1 MIKSYMVLGH
11 GEEELVPRA
20 EQDVVPPGCTLVL
33 AEECGMSAILPSHIY
48 STITTSSYAPYF
60 RYPERNK
67 AVLEGIFRR
76 PLRIYKEGQR
86 MPKLSLTLLSAF
98 SDMQGYVEPSGLM
111 PIPIENEILLK
122 DRHAVAE
129 EKYFTPSKQ
138 AYRAYDG
145 SVYPTTED
153 FRGLNLNAIRR
164 MDDIDIT
171 QLELFK
177 LFPGVHFNLLCRSV
191 HSEERELTKLVVSAA
206 PEINPAYAV
215 NLFGTVDDWLK
226 SDASAA
232 TDPEKKARM
241 SELVEKVMQRRRS
254 SGEPLGSVEFDRV
267 VNMILAKRVHMADLR
282 KAISAL
288 KPLDIIQGKD
298 RREGRTLLG
307 IAAYVGN
314 LDAMTALLEAGAR
327 VNTPDTSKKTALM
340 VALNSG
346 RKEAAELLLERGAD
360 VTLTDAYGW
369 TALMHACT
377 EEEVISLIPRLVA
390 PSILNNQDVGG
401 DTALNIAAS
410 HPYPESVRLLLT
422 AGADINLPNLT
433 GNTPLITACDNADG
447 EEGENLHRY
456 AEIATILIQEGANVR
471 DRNVTNHSALT
482 YAVRARMDR
491 VAALLIEKGSRAKS
505 WLALATVAQKHGMP
519 LTEAAAIAARAAGR
533 SENAK

>member
-60 RYPERNK
+60 RYPKTNK

-76 PLRIYKEGQR
+76 PLRIYTEGQR

-98 SDMQGYVEPSGLM
+98 SEMQGHIEPSGLM
-111 PIPIENEILLK
+111 PIPIENEVLLK
-122 DRHAVAE
+122 DKHAVAE
-129 EKYFTPSKQ
+129 EKYFTPNKQ
-138 AYRAYDG
+138 AYRAFDG

-153 FRGLNLNAIRR
+153 FDGLKLSAIRR
-164 MDDIDIT
+164 MDDIHIT

-191 HSEERELTKLVVSAA
+191 HSEERELTKLVVSTA

-226 SDASAA
+226 SDASVA

-241 SELVEKVMQRRRS
+241 SELVEKVLQRRRS
-254 SGEPLGSVEFDRV
+254 SGEPLGSMEFDRV
-267 VNMILAKRVHMADLR
+267 VNMILAKRIAVSDLKR
-282 KAISAL
+282 AISVL

-314 LDAMTALLEAGAR
+314 ISAMTALLEAGAR
-327 VNTPDTSKKTALM
+327 LNTLDTSKKTALM
-340 VALNSG
+340 IALNSG
-346 RKEAAELLLERGAD
+346 RKEEAELLLERGAD
-360 VTLTDAYGW
+360 ITLTDTYGW

-377 EEEVISLIPRLVA
+377 AEEVISLIPRLA
-390 PSILNNQDVGG
+390 DPSILNNQDVGG

-410 HPYPESVRLLLT
+410 HSYPESVRFLLA
-422 AGADINLPNLT
+422 AGANKDTPNLT
-433 GNTPLITACDNADG
+433 GNTPLMTACDSAH
-447 EEGENLHRY
+447 EEAAENMHGY
-456 AEIATILIQEGANVR
+456 AEIAEMLINAGADVKH
-471 DRNVTNHSALT
+471 RNVTNHSALT

-491 VAALLIEKGSRAKS
+491 VAALLIEKGARAKS

-519 LTEAAAIAARAAGR
+519 LTEAAAIAAREAGR
-533 SENAK
+533 SENAR